1 LPPTAHLNLVSGVY
15 VFNNSLFVADIG
27 DNRVLIWSKFPES
40 ELDEPDIVLGQ
51 PDFISQY
58 PTNSKDKLFM
68 PAYLCFDRVF
78 FGLEE

>member
-40 ELDEPDIVLGQ
+40 ELDEARHCSRTARLYKSIP
-51 PDFISQY
+51 Y
-58 PTNSKDKLFM
+58 
-68 PAYLCFDRVF
+68 
-78 FGLEE
+78 